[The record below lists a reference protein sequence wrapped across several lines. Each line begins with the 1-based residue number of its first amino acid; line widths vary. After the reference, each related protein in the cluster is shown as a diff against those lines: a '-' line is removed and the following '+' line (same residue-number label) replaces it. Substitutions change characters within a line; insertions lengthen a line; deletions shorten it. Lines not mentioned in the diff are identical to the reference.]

1 VSPNF
6 SRFRQRRFGLV
17 SCAAALLMSLPFAAK
32 AECTGEDGGSSL
44 VAEIRGGDTLI
55 LQDGR
60 SVRLA
65 GVLLPRRGGNGDVAA
80 VAREAA
86 ERMLAEL
93 ILNQVVELRLDER
106 RRDRYGRVLAE
117 LFVSKDGQ
125 RVWVQERLI
134 ASGVA
139 EVMSSKDN
147 RRCIPELLSVENL
160 ARESRQG
167 QWGTGLFSI
176 QPASAEDTLANLSQS
191 YAIVEG
197 RVENVAEAGNR
208 IYLNFGKNWRRDF
221 TIAVSKDA
229 ATLFEGQR
237 ETLIGLKGRSVRV
250 RGWIENLNGP
260 SINLSHPE
268 QLEVLTGAVTSSVK
282 AP

>member
-1 VSPNF
+1 VSSKF
-6 SRFRQRRFGLV
+6 SRSRLRRLGSVSFAAAFLV
-17 SCAAALLMSLPFAAK
+17 SFPLAAN
-32 AECTGEDGGSSL
+32 AECTGEDAGSSL
-44 VAEIRGGDTLI
+44 VTEIRGGDTLI

-80 VAREAA
+80 AAREAA
-86 ERMLAEL
+86 ERTLADL

-125 RVWVQERLI
+125 QVWVQERLI

-147 RRCIPELLSVENL
+147 RRCIAELLNVENV
-160 ARESRQG
+160 ARESKQG

-176 QPASAEDTLANLSQS
+176 QSASAEDILADLAQS
-191 YAIVEG
+191 YEIVEG
-197 RVENVAEAGNR
+197 RVENVAEVGNR

-221 TIAVSKDA
+221 TIAIPKEA
-229 ATLFEGQR
+229 ARLFDGDR
-237 ETLIGLKGRSVRV
+237 ETLMGLKGRSVRV

-260 SINLSHPE
+260 SISLSHPE
-268 QLEVLTGAVTSSVK
+268 QMEILTGAVTSSVK